1 MTLDSDRISGVLPAL
16 VTPFDSSA
24 RIDFRALRQLV
35 KRLLGSGVHGLVPIG
50 GTGEYAA
57 LSQAERI
64 QVVEAVVEEAAG
76 RCPVIP
82 GVLATGFEDARQA
95 ARDFAA
101 AGADALMVIT
111 PYYATGTQE
120 GIAAY
125 FRRLRS
131 AVEAPILLYEIPG
144 RTNVALEAETVGALA
159 DDGTIIGMKYSSY
172 DVPQFIRVVA
182 EAGDKISV
190 LSGEEPLFA
199 THVAIGARG
208 GVLTTANLMPERWIE
223 IYEDARNGRLR
234 KALKA
239 QKSLDPLLRAVFA
252 ETNPGPFR
260 HLMEM
265 AGQPCGAPRLPLLPP
280 QESVRNALRDALD
293 QVSRELVST

>member
-1 MTLDSDRISGVLPAL
+1 MALAPSRIGGVFPAL
-16 VTPFDSSA
+16 VTPFDA
-24 RIDFRALRQLV
+24 DDRIDFSALRKLV
-35 KRLLGSGVHGLVPIG
+35 ARLLDAGVHGLVPIG

-57 LSQAERI
+57 LSQAERT
-64 QVVEAVVEEAAG
+64 QVVETVVDEVSG
-76 RCPVIP
+76 RCPVVP

-95 ARDFAA
+95 AQEFTS

-111 PYYATGTQE
+111 PYYATGRQD

-131 AVEAPILLYEIPG
+131 TVDAPILLYEIPG
-144 RTNVALEAETVGALA
+144 RTNVALEAETVSALA

-182 EAGDKISV
+182 AVGDKISV

-234 KALKA
+234 KALAA
-239 QKSLDPLLRAVFA
+239 QKALDPLLRAVFA

-265 AGQPCGAPRLPLLPP
+265 AGHPCGAPRLPLLPP
-280 QESVRNALRDALD
+280 QEPVRNALREALD
-293 QVSRELVST
+293 RVDRGLVSA